1 MDRPYSKLPKIKDPK
16 VFVAVPMSKYT
27 TLHVE
32 TASFCSCLNNGP
44 SVQWGFVGAISPEF
58 SRNALI
64 EHHFHNDPNWTHI
77 LFIDSDVVP
86 PQNALWK
93 LLRLDADVAAGLYP
107 LVMSE
112 GLYWSASDGKGNWIP
127 MHKELPK
134 KPFKT
139 TSIGGGCV
147 LIRKEVFVAVGWPWF
162 KCVFQEIFKNKG
174 RGLQLGEDVF
184 FARRV
189 LEEGFKIIVD
199 PSIKCKHFNG
209 VDLLKLWHDIERQ
222 VLTKKSRT
230 EKA

>member
-1 MDRPYSKLPKIKDPK
+1 MHEDLPK
-16 VFVAVPMSKYT
+16 
-27 TLHVE
+27 E
-32 TASFCSCLNNGP
+32 
-44 SVQWGFVGAISPEF
+44 
-58 SRNALI
+58 
-64 EHHFHNDPNWTHI
+64 
-77 LFIDSDVVP
+77 
-86 PQNALWK
+86 
-93 LLRLDADVAAGLYP
+93 
-107 LVMSE
+107 
-112 GLYWSASDGKGNWIP
+112 
-127 MHKELPK
+127 
-134 KPFKT
+134 PFKA

-189 LEEGFKIIVD
+189 LEEGFKIIID